1 MTDITPLPN
10 LSVIRQTSTLES
22 SVKEELLR
30 RLCLY
35 RSVSIESDLCD
46 KIAPNATSRKYLPGE
61 YPQLDEGSMPIT
73 VTFMTG
79 KVIPVKTHPYETIEE
94 LKFRIDDLEGI
105 PIDQQRLIHNGKQLD
120 DGRTLSD
127 YNIGRDADLHMCLRL
142 RGGMYHAT
150 SGRSNLHKSFP
161 LDVYYPGKKSSL
173 QILVHGGVTV
183 NELKK
188 LIVDAA
194 NGFGHVSYVKNC
206 RLFVDTIPLASE
218 DPATDTLGKIG
229 FGDKV
234 HELNLVST
242 C

>member
-1 MTDITPLPN
+1 MTEVLIAPN
-10 LSVIRQTSTLES
+10 LSELRKTSTLES

-30 RLCLY
+30 RLASY
-35 RSVSIESDLCD
+35 PVMAIGSSLCD

-79 KVIPVKTHPYETIEE
+79 KVIPVKTHPYETVEE
-94 LKFRIDDLEGI
+94 LKFRIQDLEGI
-105 PIDQQRLIHNGKQLD
+105 PIDQQRLIHQGKQLE
-120 DGRTLSD
+120 DGRALSN
-127 YNIGRDADLHMCLRL
+127 YNIGRDTDLHMCLRL

-150 SGRSNLHKSFP
+150 SGHSNLHKSFP

-173 QILVHGGVTV
+173 QILVHGGVTISQLA
-183 NELKK
+183 E
-188 LIVDAA
+188 LIVQAA

-218 DPATDTLGKIG
+218 NPATDTLGKIG
-229 FGDKV
+229 FGDKM
-234 HELNLVST
+234 HELNLVAV
-242 C
+242 